1 MVAGR
6 NRTATTALHVSIPVV
21 GTLSV
26 SLLIAAYLVKNKRNI
41 KPRKPVQIASAGK
54 CRNKASFP
62 DEYLLRRRIGTN
74 WNMTGS
80 SMFSLRTEQEDT
92 EDMIISEDLVYE
104 LRTLRA
110 ATEDFSVENKL
121 GEGGF
126 GTVYKVQ

>member
-6 NRTATTALHVSIPVV
+6 NRTATTSLVSIPVV

-26 SLLIAAYLVKNKRNI
+26 SLLIAVYLVKSKRNS
-41 KPRKPVQIASAGK
+41 KPCKPVQIASAGK

-62 DEYLLRRRIGTN
+62 DEYLLRRRIATN

-80 SMFSLRTEQEDT
+80 SMFSLRTEQ